1 MNFDTQYIIM
11 KIVCTLQGRYIMA
24 SSVRFETI
32 SEAQLDK
39 LVENKDAKNTKRAT
53 LSGRNVFEAYL

>member
-24 SSVRFETI
+24 SSARFETI

-39 LVENKDAKNTKRAT
+39 LVENKDAKNTK
-53 LSGRNVFEAYL
+53 